1 MVDDE
6 QCMTGGSEVVPDPQ
20 EAVEVPGQQRRR
32 RVDHGVLVAPRVDQV
47 PIILPEAQPKVF
59 ETS

>member
-1 MVDDE
+1 
-6 QCMTGGSEVVPDPQ
+6 MTGDSEVVPDPQ

-32 RVDHGVLVAPRVDQV
+32 RVDHGVLVAPRIDQV
-47 PIILPEAQPKVF
+47 PIVLPEAQPRVF